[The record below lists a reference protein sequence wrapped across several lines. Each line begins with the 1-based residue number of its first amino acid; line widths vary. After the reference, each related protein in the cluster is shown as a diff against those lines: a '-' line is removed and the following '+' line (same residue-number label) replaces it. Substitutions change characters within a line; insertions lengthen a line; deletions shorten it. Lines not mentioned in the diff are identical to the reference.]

1 MNTVQMECFIAVYQT
16 LSFSKAANRLH
27 LSQPAVSHQII
38 SMENELETSLFVR
51 TNKFVTPTQQAKQ
64 IRPHIEH
71 ILEIQKN
78 IQSELATPGKLQ
90 YLLKSVAIINWNW
103 ISSANLYMNF

>member
-38 SMENELETSLFVR
+38 SMENELETS
-51 TNKFVTPTQQAKQ
+51 
-64 IRPHIEH
+64 
-71 ILEIQKN
+71 
-78 IQSELATPGKLQ
+78 
-90 YLLKSVAIINWNW
+90 YL
-103 ISSANLYMNF
+103 